1 LRSQKMGWL
10 LYSLELE
17 TMTNGQLNGYSYFED
32 TKRRG
37 TGKGVVEQKW
47 LRKLIRT
54 IVCGLD
60 LKQVLMTQDT
70 KQKT

>member
-1 LRSQKMGWL
+1 M
-10 LYSLELE
+10 
-17 TMTNGQLNGYSYFED
+17 GYSYFED
-32 TKRRG
+32 TKDEAQEKVLLNEMTKEG
-37 TGKGVVEQKW
+37 
-47 LRKLIRT
+47 IRT